1 MPNTIK
7 ISLAALFFFCL
18 ADLPYGYFQFVR
30 LAALIGFG
38 VLAFHANEVGKQNE
52 MILYIV
58 LAILFQPIYKI
69 ALGRELWN
77 VVDIV
82 VGLGLLIS
90 IFLNREN
97 KSKT

>member
-30 LAALIGFG
+30 LAAMIGFG
-38 VLAFHANEVGKQNE
+38 VLAFHANEAGKQNE
-52 MILYIV
+52 MILYIG

-77 VVDIV
+77 VFDVI
-82 VGLGLLIS
+82 VGLGLLFS
-90 IFLNREN
+90 IFTKEKRE
-97 KSKT
+97 